1 MRRIRMNNVQD
12 LAFKYRGGIWT
23 ILFVV
28 VLFMAEP
35 SKAFIFPGMSLVIVG
50 QAMRF
55 WAAGT
60 ITLYRGEK
68 VKAKRLVTWGPY
80 ALCRNPLYVAN
91 GLIGLGWCFLSGNL
105 KTLWIFSLFFVGL
118 YGFLVIPHEERFLA
132 ESFPESFNEYSRHV
146 GRFFPKTI
154 PSSDSIAGPFNR
166 EVIWRSE
173 SHSCIVTCVGTAAFL
188 LLRWFA

>member
-1 MRRIRMNNVQD
+1 MDKVQD

-23 ILFVV
+23 VLFVV
-28 VLFMAEP
+28 VLFMADP
-35 SKAFIFPGMSLVIVG
+35 SKAVIVPGISLVIVG
-50 QAMRF
+50 QGIRF

-68 VKAKRLVTWGPY
+68 VKAKQLVTWGPY

-105 KTLWIFSLFFVGL
+105 KTLWVFSLFFAGL
-118 YGFLVIPHEERFLA
+118 YGFLVIPYEEKFLS
-132 ESFPESFNEYSRHV
+132 ESFPEAFTKYSGRV

-154 PSSDSIAGPFNR
+154 PSIASLAGPFR
-166 EVIWRSE
+166 GDVLWRSE
-173 SHSCIVTCVGTAAFL
+173 RHSCIVTCVGTMAFL

>member
-1 MRRIRMNNVQD
+1 MEKMRD

-23 ILFVV
+23 ALFVV

-35 SKAFIFPGMSLVIVG
+35 AEALVFPGLSLVIAG
-50 QAMRF
+50 QVMRF

-80 ALCRNPLYVAN
+80 ALCRNPLYVGN
-91 GLIGLGWCFLSGNL
+91 GLIGIGWCLLSGNL
-105 KTLWIFSLFFVGL
+105 KTLWVFSLLFAGL
-118 YGFLVIPHEERFLA
+118 YGFLVIPHEEKFLA
-132 ESFPESFNEYSRHV
+132 ESFPEIFPEYSRRV

-154 PSSDSIAGPFNR
+154 PSQASLAGPFSR
-166 EVIWRSE
+166 GILWRSE
-173 SHSCIVTCVGTAAFL
+173 RHSCIVTCMGTMAFL
-188 LLRWFA
+188 LLRWFT